1 MLLIVTKGMKLRKI
15 ILITCLILVANQL
28 KAQILKSEILS
39 AGITHQI
46 GLSSNNFSQ
55 TGLKINLSHLRY
67 AVNTGVLFLS
77 DKDFSTFFINGE
89 FNVLAWHHAYL
100 AHRFTPVLGAQLEQT
115 SQENTTSFTILPKVG
130 IKGSYDR
137 FIFDISYLHNR
148 NRNQLQVGLS
158 YVIWIG
164 PNCTMKRVKE
174 FNPPWESQLN
184 F

>member
-1 MLLIVTKGMKLRKI
+1 MNLRKI
-15 ILITCLILVANQL
+15 ILITYLILVANQL
-28 KAQILKSEILS
+28 KAQILKTEILS
-39 AGITHQI
+39 AGISHQI
-46 GLSSNNFSQ
+46 GLSSNNVSQ
-55 TGLKINLSHLRY
+55 TGPKISLSHLRY
-67 AVNTGVLFLS
+67 GVNTGVLFSS
-77 DKDFSTFFINGE
+77 DKDFSTIFINGE
-89 FNVLAWHHAYL
+89 FNVLAWHHAYV

-115 SQENTTSFTILPKVG
+115 RRENTTSLTILPKIG

-137 FIFDISYLHNR
+137 FIFDISYLQNR
-148 NRNQLQVGLS
+148 NRNQLQAGLS

>member
-1 MLLIVTKGMKLRKI
+1 MNLRKI
-15 ILITCLILVANQL
+15 ILITYLILVANQL
-28 KAQILKSEILS
+28 KAQILKTEILS
-39 AGITHQI
+39 AGISHQI
-46 GLSSNNFSQ
+46 GLSSNNVSQ
-55 TGLKINLSHLRY
+55 TGPKISLSHLRY
-67 AVNTGVLFLS
+67 GVNTGVLFSS
-77 DKDFSTFFINGE
+77 DKDFFTFFINGE
-89 FNVLAWHHAYL
+89 FNVLAWHHAYV

-115 SQENTTSFTILPKVG
+115 RRENTTSLTILPKIG

-137 FIFDISYLHNR
+137 FIFDIAYLQNR
-148 NRNQLQVGLS
+148 NRNQLQAGLS

>member
-1 MLLIVTKGMKLRKI
+1 M
-15 ILITCLILVANQL
+15 
-28 KAQILKSEILS
+28 KAQILKTEMLS
-39 AGITHQI
+39 AGISHQL
-46 GLSSNNFSQ
+46 GLSSSNLSLI
-55 TGLKINLSHLRY
+55 GPKISLSHLRY
-67 AVNTGVLFLS
+67 VVNTGVIFSS

-89 FNVLAWHHAYL
+89 FNVLAWHHAYV

-115 SQENTTSFTILPKVG
+115 SRENTTSLTILPKIG
-130 IKGSYDR
+130 IKGSYDH

-148 NRNQLQVGLS
+148 NRNQLQAGLS